1 MICNEKTLIFYEDI
15 QELASFI
22 LALSS
27 LGKFLH
33 LPLLKSFA
41 SIIFENIRET
51 LIFQVTVFQLKYFFL
66 GNPCAICFSS
76 LSTFSVALQAAEKY
90 GEMLSITTAVVY
102 FKSYHK
108 KVYFECV

>member
-51 LIFQVTVFQLKYFFL
+51 LIFQVF
-66 GNPCAICFSS
+66 N
-76 LSTFSVALQAAEKY
+76 
-90 GEMLSITTAVVY
+90 
-102 FKSYHK
+102 
-108 KVYFECV
+108 